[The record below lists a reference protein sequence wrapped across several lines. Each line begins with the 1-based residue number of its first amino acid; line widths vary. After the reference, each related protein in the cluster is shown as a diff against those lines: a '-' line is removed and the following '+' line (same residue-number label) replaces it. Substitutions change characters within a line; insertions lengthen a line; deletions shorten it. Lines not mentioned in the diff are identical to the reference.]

1 MAYNKVVYGGKT
13 LMDLT
18 GDSVTPDKLLAGE
31 TAHDKSGETIA
42 GTCREALGLE
52 GRQGAWPGLQPSPP
66 SPPVSLCDSS
76 PGPPSLNVP

>member
-31 TAHDKSGETIA
+31 TAHDKSGEAIP
-42 GTCREALGLE
+42 GT
-52 GRQGAWPGLQPSPP
+52 
-66 SPPVSLCDSS
+66 
-76 PGPPSLNVP
+76 

>member
-31 TAHDKSGETIA
+31 TAHEPVGDIGQLVSGVCHEFRIGDA
-42 GTCREALGLE
+42 GLE
-52 GRQGAWPGLQPSPP
+52 QRRHHDAGEHHHHHVVAA
-66 SPPVSLCDSS
+66 
-76 PGPPSLNVP
+76 GPRADEQH